1 VAVVT
6 SSKLRETDQQQEA
19 GDRIFGGREQ
29 PTEQSDVLG
38 DDVGSSNL
46 WSDCADVEQKIRRPG
61 VLDDFSAR
69 RLPGKFLNIQCY
81 YTCD

>member
-19 GDRIFGGREQ
+19 GDLIFGGRER

-38 DDVGSSNL
+38 YDVGSSNL
-46 WSDCADVEQKIRRPG
+46 WSDCADVEQRIGRPG
-61 VLDDFSAR
+61 VLDDFSTR
-69 RLPGKFLNIQCY
+69 RLPGKCS
-81 YTCD
+81 